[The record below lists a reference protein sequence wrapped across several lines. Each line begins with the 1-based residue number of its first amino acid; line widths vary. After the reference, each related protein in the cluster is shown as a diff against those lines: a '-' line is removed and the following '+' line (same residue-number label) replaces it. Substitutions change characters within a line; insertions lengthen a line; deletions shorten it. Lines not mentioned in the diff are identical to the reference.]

1 MNYLIK
7 QEPEH
12 FIVEEIDKTKKIW
25 KINGKYE
32 FDNKSNGKY
41 LWCLLIKRSWDLN
54 RLIRKI
60 SKILR
65 ISRNR
70 IQFAGT
76 KDKYALTSQL
86 ITIYNINKEKI
97 EKINIKDCKII
108 PLHYSD
114 KKNYLGNLWGN
125 HFIIKVFSREELMFK
140 KINDVFPN
148 FFGLQRFGKD
158 LKNPKIGKAIIK
170 KDYKQAC
177 NLILSSIDLGYIEKP
192 VFDHLQKNKEDYL
205 GALKKLPKNIITM
218 YLHSYQSYLFN
229 IFLCKVLK
237 ENVDIKYGQL
247 FGYRSKIRN
256 DIEKEIL
263 EKEGIST
270 EDFKIKDF
278 KIKLKGD
285 YRKCF
290 EKAYNLK
297 VDVFDQGY
305 VFDFCLRK
313 GAYATVFIDWIFEKD
328 IQKYINI

>member
-1 MNYLIK
+1 MKYTIK
-7 QEPEH
+7 KEPEH
-12 FIVEEIDKTKKIW
+12 FIVEEIDKNKKIW
-25 KINGKYE
+25 KINEKYY
-32 FDNKSNGKY
+32 FDEKSSGSY
-41 LWCLLIKRSWDLN
+41 LWCLLIKKSWDLN
-54 RLIRKI
+54 RIVRKI
-60 SKILR
+60 SKILK

-86 ITIYNINKEKI
+86 ISIYDIKKEQI

-108 PLHYSD
+108 PLYYSN

-125 HFIIKVFSREELMFK
+125 HFIIKVFSDLKDLEIKNE
-140 KINDVFPN
+140 FPN

-170 KDYKQAC
+170 KDYKKAC
-177 NLILSSIDLGYIEKP
+177 DLILSSNELGFVEKP
-192 VFDHLQKNKEDYL
+192 IFDHLQKNKEDYL

-229 IFLCKVLK
+229 IFLFEVLK
-237 ENVDIKYGQL
+237 ENVDIKYGQI
-247 FGYRSKIRN
+247 FGYKSKIRN

-263 EKEGIST
+263 EKEGIGI
-270 EDFKIKDF
+270 EDFRIKDF

-285 YRKCF
+285 FRKCF
-290 EKAYNLK
+290 EKPYNLK
-297 VDVFDQGY
+297 VEVFDQGY
-305 VFDFCLRK
+305 IFDFCLRK

-328 IQKYINI
+328 INKYINI